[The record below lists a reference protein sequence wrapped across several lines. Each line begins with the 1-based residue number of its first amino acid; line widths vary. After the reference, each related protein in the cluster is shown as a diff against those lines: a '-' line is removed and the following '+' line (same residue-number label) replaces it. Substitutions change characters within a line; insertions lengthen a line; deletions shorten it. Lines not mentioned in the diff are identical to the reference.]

1 MKPLRTL
8 LMALF
13 VSPLFMAC
21 GMNTQYEKADCA
33 TLSGKDSLKCVDY
46 RQRKAN
52 AEISREAAEL
62 LKGYRQCIQK
72 HEGDMTKAKES
83 CALYREGLER
93 IQLSSMSCSCM

>member
-1 MKPLRTL
+1 MKRLWTL

-21 GMNTQYEKADCA
+21 GMGAQYEQADCGMLA
-33 TLSGKDSLKCVDY
+33 GKDAMRCVDY

-52 AEISREAAEL
+52 SEISREAAEL

-72 HEGDMTKAKES
+72 HEGDLTKAKES

-93 IQLSSMSCSCM
+93 IELSSMSCSCM